1 MGSPDI
7 QPPDGHKAGFVSI
20 VGKPN
25 VGKSTLMN
33 QLVGER
39 LSIITSKAQ
48 TTRHR
53 IMGIMNGNHHGQ
65 PFQLVYSDTP
75 GIIKPQYRLH
85 ESMMNFVRGSLED
98 ADVILFVTDIFEK
111 HDEDDVIRRL
121 KYANVPIL
129 LLINKIDQATD
140 EQIEDK
146 IRYWEE
152 HFEIG
157 GIVNADEEDDAAVV
171 DPDIDELA
179 AEHELDDEPTPS
191 NVPEAAA
198 PAGPRKATEII
209 PVSALNGVNIDRL
222 FDSIMAHLPNHP
234 PYFPED
240 ELTDKPERFF
250 ASEIIREKIFLNYKK
265 EVPYSSEVV
274 VHGFKERDDMIVI
287 SADIL
292 VERPTQRAILL
303 GEKGNMIKKTGIMAR
318 EELERFFAKKVFLET
333 HVRVEPDWRQKQ
345 QMLRRLGYDE

>member
-7 QPPDGHKAGFVSI
+7 QPPTHYRAGFVSI

-39 LSIITSKAQ
+39 LSIITAKAQ

-53 IMGIMNGNHHGQ
+53 IMGILNGNHHGQ

-75 GIIKPQYRLH
+75 GIIKPQYKLH
-85 ESMMNFVRGSLED
+85 ESMMNFVRGSLSD

-111 HDEDDVIRRL
+111 HDEDDVLRRL

-140 EQIEDK
+140 EQIEEK

-152 HFEIG
+152 HFELG
-157 GIVNADEEDDAAVV
+157 GQASEEEAAAVE
-171 DPDIDELA
+171 DPDRGELE
-179 AEHELDDEPTPS
+179 AEHEFDEEPAET
-191 NVPEAAA
+191 VADV

-209 PVSALNGVNIDRL
+209 PISALNGMNIDRL
-222 FDSIMAHLPNHP
+222 FDSIISHLPNHP

-292 VERPTQRAILL
+292 VERATQRAILL

-318 EELERFFAKKVFLET
+318 EELERFFGKKVFLET
-333 HVRVEPDWRQKQ
+333 HVRVESDWRQKQ